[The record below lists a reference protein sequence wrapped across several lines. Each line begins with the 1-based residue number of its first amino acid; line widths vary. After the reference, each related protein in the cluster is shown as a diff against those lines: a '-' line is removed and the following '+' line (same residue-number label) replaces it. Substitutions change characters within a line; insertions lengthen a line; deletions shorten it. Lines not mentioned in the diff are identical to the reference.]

1 MLVAGG
7 YTHSLKLLL
16 EKSRMEEEAFAT
28 GRLHFSVR
36 CLFRIDSIVGW
47 MSEMWEWPRA

>member
-16 EKSRMEEEAFAT
+16 EKSRIEEEALAT
-28 GRLHFSVR
+28 GRLRFPVR
-36 CLFRIDSIVGW
+36 RLLRIDSIVGW
-47 MSEMWEWPRA
+47 MSEMWEWR